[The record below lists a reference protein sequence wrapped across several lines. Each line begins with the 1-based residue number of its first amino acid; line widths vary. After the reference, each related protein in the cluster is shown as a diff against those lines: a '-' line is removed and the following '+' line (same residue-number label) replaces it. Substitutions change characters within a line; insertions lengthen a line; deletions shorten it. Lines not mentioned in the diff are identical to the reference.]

1 MNLFVH
7 GKMHH
12 FMQEADGEGSDL
24 PGGESSTEEEPEEEE
39 PEEEDEE
46 VTVTIDGD
54 EPSEEETQAA
64 EEEKTAPQWVRDVRK
79 ANKELAKK
87 SREDERRIRELEEKL
102 NKPAS
107 AQELPSLGK
116 KPTMEDEDIDW
127 DSEKFEQRLTAWHDR
142 KREIDNAEVQQ
153 RQQADAQKAEWDGKL
168 KAYGEAKVKLK
179 VADFDDAESVVMGM
193 FDQTQQGII
202 IDAMDNPA
210 MVIYALGRNR
220 KTAERLAAIKKPTQ
234 FLREMARLEDTKLK
248 VQSKKS
254 APPPE
259 KTVSG
264 QGRISGAVDSTLE
277 KLREEAAKTGDSS
290 KVIAYK
296 RDQKRKAKG

>member
-1 MNLFVH
+1 MNRFVH

-12 FMQEADGEGSDL
+12 YLMDENDGDGNDLGGGDDATDDVDESDEHGAGDDQEEDG
-24 PGGESSTEEEPEEEE
+24 
-39 PEEEDEE
+39 DEE
-46 VTVTIDGD
+46 VSVTIDGE
-54 EPSEEETQAA
+54 EPA
-64 EEEKTAPQWVRDVRK
+64 EEEEDLKTAPSWVKDLRK
-79 ANKELAKK
+79 TN
-87 SREDERRIRELEEKL
+87 REDKRRIRELEEQLK
-102 NKPAS
+102 KGESAPTQVPA
-107 AQELPSLGK
+107 LGK
-116 KPTMEDEDIDW
+116 EPELDDEDIDY
-127 DSEKFEQRLTAWHDR
+127 DAVKFKAKLTAWYER
-142 KREIDNAEVQQ
+142 KREIDNAESQKK
-153 RQQADAQKAEWDGKL
+153 QQADQQKVEWEGKL
-168 KAYGEAKVKLK
+168 KAYGDAKTKLK
-179 VADFDDAESVVMGM
+179 VADFDDAESVVMSM

-210 MVIYALGRNR
+210 MVIYALGRNK

-264 QGRISGAVDSTLE
+264 QGRITGAVDSTLE

-296 RDQKRKAKG
+296 RDQKRKQKS

>member
-12 FMQEADGEGSDL
+12 FMQENDGEGGDL
-24 PGGESSTEEEPEEEE
+24 PGGETSTEEETEEEL
-39 PEEEDEE
+39 EEEDEE

-54 EPSEEETQAA
+54 EPSEEETRAA

-87 SREDERRIRELEEKL
+87 SREDERRIRELEERL
-102 NKPAS
+102 NKPAT
-107 AQELPSLGK
+107 AQELPALGK

-127 DSEKFEQRLTAWHDR
+127 DSEKFEQKLTAWHDR
-142 KREIDNAEVQQ
+142 KREIDNAETQQ

-179 VADFDDAESVVMGM
+179 VADFDDAESIVMGM

-210 MVIYALGRNR
+210 MVIYALGRNK

-277 KLREEAAKTGDSS
+277 KLREEAVKTGDSS